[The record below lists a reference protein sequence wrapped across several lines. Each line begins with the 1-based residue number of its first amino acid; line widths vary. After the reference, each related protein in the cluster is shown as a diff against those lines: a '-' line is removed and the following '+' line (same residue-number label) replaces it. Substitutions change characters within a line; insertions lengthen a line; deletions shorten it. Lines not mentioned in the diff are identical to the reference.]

1 MAWAPHVGIDQNR
14 KSATSRSGS
23 VHGDLSS
30 APVSMA
36 KPSHRPLDFAQSSE
50 SPGAVATTT
59 VIGTPIAMFE
69 VQSESSIV
77 H

>member
-23 VHGDLSS
+23 VYGELSRAS
-30 APVSMA
+30 VSMA